1 MWRLSGTAAA
11 RSPWLILPRQ
21 GPAAGRARAARMGRS
36 GQSLCLISALTC
48 SGKCVD
54 RAKASIGA
62 KSGNHALP
70 AWVRAAPTPQFP
82 GAEQGHFCAGTG
94 ELFFGTGSI
103 SPVNTILPETAP
115 RPKRPCSRRM
125 APMRRRPSVLRARLA
140 RLPAPVTKAQRQR
153 ERALRNASARRRRPL
168 TRDWRISRNRNLFLN
183 ADGYNV
189 VVYPAGR
196 WWSFRVSN
204 WLTEKIL
211 AGDRVLV
218 SMDAAKLTAFDAY
231 DLDERARRLTGILSI
246 AVVRAT

>member
-1 MWRLSGTAAA
+1 MC
-11 RSPWLILPRQ
+11 
-21 GPAAGRARAARMGRS
+21 RS
-36 GQSLCLISALTC
+36 GKSVDWGEIREPCAPCMGSGGADATIPRRGTRTFLRWNRRIIS
-48 SGKCVD
+48 
-54 RAKASIGA
+54 
-62 KSGNHALP
+62 
-70 AWVRAAPTPQFP
+70 
-82 GAEQGHFCAGTG
+82 
-94 ELFFGTGSI
+94 GTGSI

-153 ERALRNASARRRRPL
+153 ERALRNASGRRRRPL

-211 AGDRVLV
+211 AGDHVLV

-246 AVVRAT
+246 TVVRAT